1 MTDATNAIDE
11 ILDCIAGATADLEPN
26 EQIMVLCTI
35 AEHCKACEQTI
46 LAHEYHR
53 ALYGRKK
60 VIE

>member
-1 MTDATNAIDE
+1 MDATNAVDE
-11 ILDCIAGATADLEPN
+11 ILTYIVDTTSDFDTKER
-26 EQIMVLCTI
+26 IMVLCTI
-35 AEHCKACEQTI
+35 AEHCKAYEQTV